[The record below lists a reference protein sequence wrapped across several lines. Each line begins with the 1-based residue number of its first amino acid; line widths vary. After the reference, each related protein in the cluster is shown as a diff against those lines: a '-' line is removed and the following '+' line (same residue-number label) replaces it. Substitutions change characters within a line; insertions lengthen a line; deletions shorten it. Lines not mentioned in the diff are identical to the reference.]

1 MQSIANYLLVCHIFF
16 LGYDESQKGYHCFDS
31 ISHKLY
37 VSHPVFFFEHILIFF
52 IPIESHN
59 VFKSKLVH
67 IDILLDDINSFH
79 IDIDTLVPDHH
90 AHFSPHMATLAPF
103 KSMDPLP
110 LHSFQRLHKST
121 SLPYFIHSSY
131 SNSFTSFLASI
142 HNHFEPLSYK
152 EVILD
157 LFW

>member
-16 LGYDESQKGYHCFDS
+16 LGYDESQKGYHCFDL

-37 VSHPVFFFEHILIFF
+37 VSHHVFFFEHILLFF

-79 IDIDTLVPDHH
+79 IDIDTLVPNHH
-90 AHFSPHMATLAPF
+90 AHFSPHMATLAPLRLRILF
-103 KSMDPLP
+103 PYILFNVFLSLLHYHILFIPLIQIL
-110 LHSFQRLHKST
+110 LH
-121 SLPYFIHSSY
+121 
-131 SNSFTSFLASI
+131 
-142 HNHFEPLSYK
+142 HF
-152 EVILD
+152 
-157 LFW
+157 